1 MKKADLKKQLRE
13 HLLSNGHSVEYSN
26 FQIQSLFNAEAFQQ
40 RIAAFLQMATP
51 KSKDTR
57 ILVSGSSVGEELQ
70 ALIDLGYANL
80 FGTEIEEIYLTIC
93 QNRFLGKISVVR
105 VTDELMPFESASLG
119 AVFSAH
125 IVEHTRD
132 PRLYIQEC
140 LRCLEPGG
148 VLYLEFPSRYNLI
161 ELHTRTI
168 SFEWMPLS
176 IRNSLLKFLSTYPP
190 LRKYQLKLDSVLT
203 TLKPIS
209 TGMIMR
215 FAKEAGY
222 KIHLEGRKKIS
233 GIERMTLRIT

>member
-1 MKKADLKKQLRE
+1 METKELKNKLRTY
-13 HLLSNGHSVEYSN
+13 LRDSGYSGEYSS
-26 FQIQSLFNAEAFQQ
+26 FQIQSLFNGEAFQQ
-40 RIAAFLQMATP
+40 RIAAFLRIASP
-51 KSKDTR
+51 KSKDTK

-70 ALIDLGYANL
+70 ALMDLGYANL
-80 FGTEIEEIYLTIC
+80 FGTEIEDIYLGIC
-93 QNRFLGKISVVR
+93 QDRFLGKVKVVK
-105 VTDELMPFESASLG
+105 VTDENLPFESASLG
-119 AVFSAH
+119 AIFSAH

-140 LRCLEPGG
+140 LRCLEPEG

-161 ELHTRTI
+161 ELHTRTL
-168 SFEWMPLS
+168 SFEWMPLI

-190 LRKYQLKLDSVLT
+190 LQKYHLKLDSILT

-209 TGMIMR
+209 KGMVMR

-222 KIHLEGRKKIS
+222 KIRLEGRKKIG